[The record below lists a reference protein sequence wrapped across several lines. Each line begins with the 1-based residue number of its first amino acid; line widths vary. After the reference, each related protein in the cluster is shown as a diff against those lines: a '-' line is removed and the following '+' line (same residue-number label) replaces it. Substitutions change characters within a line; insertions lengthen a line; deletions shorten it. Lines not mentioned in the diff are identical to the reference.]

1 MLKSARLKEQRI
13 SDRRVATGRYAGSI
27 STAMQETPYCFKL
40 KLAYDGTAYG
50 GWQVQANAV
59 TIQGVIEQALGNLA
73 GAPVKL
79 HGSGRTDRGV
89 HAVGQVAHCAL
100 PAAWQPVRLAQALN
114 ALLPP
119 DIRVMAAARAA
130 PVFHARRSA
139 AAKEYRYFI
148 WNAKIMPPML
158 RNFRAHIR
166 RPLDAA
172 AMRDAAARLEGR
184 HDFAAFTANPNRPV
198 ESTVRELYRLQVRR
212 RGPEIVII
220 ARADGFLYKM
230 VRSLA
235 GFLIQVGAGA
245 VPAREANAILRSRE
259 RTARVPTA
267 APQGLF
273 LWRVFYR
280 RATG

>member
-1 MLKSARLKEQRI
+1 
-13 SDRRVATGRYAGSI
+13 
-27 STAMQETPYCFKL
+27 MQAASHYFRF

-50 GWQVQANAV
+50 GWQVQENAV
-59 TIQGVIEQALGNLA
+59 SIQGVIEQALGQLA

-89 HAVGQVAHCAL
+89 HAMGQVAHCAL
-100 PAAWQPVRLAQALN
+100 PSDWQPARLARALN
-114 ALLPP
+114 ALLPA
-119 DIRVMAAARAA
+119 DIRVMGAARCGLR
-130 PVFHARRSA
+130 FHARRSA

-148 WNAKIMPPML
+148 WNADILPPVL
-158 RNFRAHIR
+158 RHYRAHIR
-166 RPLDAA
+166 APLNVAAMQQAA
-172 AMRDAAARLEGR
+172 AQLEGR

-198 ESTVRELYRLQVRR
+198 ESTVRELSRLQVRR
-212 RGPEIVII
+212 RGAEIVII

-245 VPAREANAILRSRE
+245 APASATATILHSRV

-267 APQGLF
+267 PPQGLF

>member
-1 MLKSARLKEQRI
+1 
-13 SDRRVATGRYAGSI
+13 
-27 STAMQETPYCFKL
+27 MQETPFYYKFT
-40 KLAYDGTAYG
+40 LAYDGTAYG

-59 TIQGVIEQALGNLA
+59 TIQGVVEQALGELA
-73 GAPVKL
+73 GMPVKL

-89 HAVGQVAHCAL
+89 HAAGQVAHCAL
-100 PAAWQPVRLAQALN
+100 PSAWRPARLARALN
-114 ALLPP
+114 ALLPA
-119 DIRVMAAARAA
+119 DIRVMGAA
-130 PVFHARRSA
+130 PCGLRFHARRSA

-148 WNAKIMPPML
+148 WNADILPPVL
-158 RNFRAHIR
+158 RHYRTHVR
-166 RPLDAA
+166 QPLDVEAMQAA
-172 AMRDAAARLEGR
+172 AVLLEGR
-184 HDFAAFTANPNRPV
+184 HDFAAFSANPNRPV

-212 RGPEIVII
+212 RGAEIVII

-245 VPAREANAILRSRE
+245 VPAREADAILRSRE

-267 APQGLF
+267 PPQGLF